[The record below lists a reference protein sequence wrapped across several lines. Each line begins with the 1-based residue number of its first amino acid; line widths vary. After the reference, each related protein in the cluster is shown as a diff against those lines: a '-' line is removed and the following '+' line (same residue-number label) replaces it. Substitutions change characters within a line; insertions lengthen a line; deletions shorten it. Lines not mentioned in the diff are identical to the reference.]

1 LKSTDFSHTQI
12 NNAIVVG
19 PASAYGE
26 VPVLTDNGASASV
39 RTARGGIVVR
49 STDFNPERVILDDE
63 ILKSLS
69 LTMPSVN
76 VGDGFAIVVGVM
88 DYTYANFKLQVT
100 QALTATAGGLG
111 QEMTTAQTGAQLSVA
126 TFNVENLDASDG
138 LGKFNGLA
146 NLIVNHLKSP
156 DLLSVEEVQDNNG
169 ATNDSVVDAS
179 TTWNMLITAIQ
190 NAGGPTYQYRQID
203 PVDDQDGGE
212 AGGNIRQG
220 FLFRTDR
227 GLAFVDRVGAGS
239 TTANSVVNS
248 SGVPQLQYSPGR
260 IDPANS
266 AFSASR
272 KPLAGEFT
280 FGGAPLF
287 AIANHWN
294 SKGGDNPLFGH
305 YQPLVLSSETKRNQQ
320 ATVVRDFVSQI
331 LAVDPN
337 ARVIVLG
344 DLNDFEFSTPLNT
357 LKNNG
362 MLISLIEVLPQN
374 ERYTYVYEGN
384 SQTLDQIVVST
395 ALSVRRVRVDVVHVN
410 AEFATRWSD
419 HDPVVAVFDLAR
431 SLFLPIIFK

>member
-1 LKSTDFSHTQI
+1 
-12 NNAIVVG
+12 
-19 PASAYGE
+19 
-26 VPVLTDNGASASV
+26 
-39 RTARGGIVVR
+39 
-49 STDFNPERVILDDE
+49 
-63 ILKSLS
+63 
-69 LTMPSVN
+69 
-76 VGDGFAIVVGVM
+76 
-88 DYTYANFKLQVT
+88 
-100 QALTATAGGLG
+100 
-111 QEMTTAQTGAQLSVA
+111 
-126 TFNVENLDASDG
+126 
-138 LGKFNGLA
+138 
-146 NLIVNHLKSP
+146 
-156 DLLSVEEVQDNNG
+156 
-169 ATNDSVVDAS
+169 
-179 TTWNMLITAIQ
+179 
-190 NAGGPTYQYRQID
+190 
-203 PVDDQDGGE
+203 
-212 AGGNIRQG
+212 
-220 FLFRTDR
+220 
-227 GLAFVDRVGAGS
+227 
-239 TTANSVVNS
+239 
-248 SGVPQLQYSPGR
+248 VPQLQYSPGR

>member
-1 LKSTDFSHTQI
+1 
-12 NNAIVVG
+12 
-19 PASAYGE
+19 
-26 VPVLTDNGASASV
+26 
-39 RTARGGIVVR
+39 
-49 STDFNPERVILDDE
+49 VILDDE
-63 ILKSLS
+63 ILKYLG

-76 VGDGFAIVVGVM
+76 VGDGFAVVIGVM

-100 QALTATAGGLG
+100 QALTATAGGLE
-111 QEMTTAQTGAQLSVA
+111 QEMTTAQTGTQLSVA

-138 LGKFNGLA
+138 QAKFDGLA

-156 DLLSVEEVQDNNG
+156 DLLAVEEVQDNNG
-169 ATNDSVVDAS
+169 ATNDAVVDAS

-212 AGGNIRQG
+212 PGGNIRQG

-227 GLAFVDRVGAGS
+227 GLAFVERAGAGA
-239 TTANSVVNS
+239 TTANAVMNNG
-248 SGVPQLQYSPGR
+248 GVPQLQYSPGR
-260 IDPANS
+260 LDPTNS

-305 YQPLVLSSETKRNQQ
+305 YQPPVLSSETKRNQQ

-357 LKNNG
+357 LKNGG
-362 MLISLIEVLPQN
+362 MLATLMDVLPQN

-384 SQTLDQIVVST
+384 SQTLDHIVVSS
-395 ALSVRRVRVDVVHVN
+395 ALSARRVRVDVVHVN

-431 SLFLPIIFK
+431 RLFLPIILK